1 MTFSSY
7 ANLEV
12 VKLRSGGYTYR
23 IRPIMKKIKPVGA
36 PRKSSGA
43 ADEDV
48 RLAIVVPG
56 TLRDEALRK
65 AQSEDLSLS

>member
-1 MTFSSY
+1 MWLMQKQSKS
-7 ANLEV
+7 
-12 VKLRSGGYTYR
+12 
-23 IRPIMKKIKPVGA
+23 VGA
-36 PRKSSGA
+36 PRKSEGA

-65 AQSEDLSLS
+65 AQSEDLSLSQVIRSLLRQYVSGKIKA